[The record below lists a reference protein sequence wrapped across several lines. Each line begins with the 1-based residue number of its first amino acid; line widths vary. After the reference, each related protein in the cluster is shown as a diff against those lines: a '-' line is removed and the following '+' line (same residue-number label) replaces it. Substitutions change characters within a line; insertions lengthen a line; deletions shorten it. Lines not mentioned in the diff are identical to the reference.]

1 MKFNILLVLALSSF
15 SSYSQDQIKIMY
27 YNILNF
33 PGATPQ
39 RVDTLKKIIQYAG
52 PDVFVVNELESNAGA
67 NSILNNALNQNG
79 ITSYQK
85 AAFVNGPDTDNMLY
99 YNSDKLELSS
109 QKQIST
115 TLRDISEYVL
125 FYKDP
130 NIGQEEDTIFYYFYS
145 LHLKAGSTDE
155 FQRNVEC
162 TTLRNY
168 LNEKN
173 HLENVFV
180 GGDFNFYNSSE
191 PGYST
196 LVNSST
202 LKLNDPVFLT
212 GNWHENSNYKVV
224 HTQST
229 RTSALSDGSGG
240 GMDDRF
246 DFIFVSDDVLSGVN
260 GVDYVNNTYKALG
273 QDGIRLNQSINIPTN
288 TLLPADIARA
298 LFFMSDH
305 LPVMM
310 TVDVN
315 YTSNTISENQIL
327 NNLGIHFN
335 SELNQ
340 FLLSE
345 KLSQFN
351 FKLIDLKGQVV
362 FEKNNLDGN
371 VVQFNRSISN
381 GIYLCQIETST
392 GFSNYKITINQ

>member
-1 MKFNILLVLALSSF
+1 MKFNILLLLALSSF
-15 SSYSQDQIKIMY
+15 ASIAQDQIKIMY

-39 RVDTLKKIIQYAG
+39 RVDTLKKIIQYAE
-52 PDVFVVNELESNAGA
+52 PDVFVVNELESNTGA

-79 ITSYQK
+79 VTSYQK

-155 FQRNVEC
+155 FQRNIEC

-168 LNEKN
+168 LNEKSN
-173 HLENVFV
+173 LENVFV

-229 RTSALSDGSGG
+229 RTTALSDGSGG

-260 GVDYVNNTYKALG
+260 GVDYVNNTYRALG

-315 YTSNTISENQIL
+315 YTSNKISENKKL
-327 NNLGIHFN
+327 KNLAIHFN
-335 SELNQ
+335 NELNQ
-340 FLLSE
+340 FILSE
-345 KLSQFN
+345 KLPQFN
-351 FKLIDLKGQVV
+351 FKLIDLKGQVI
-362 FEKNNLDGN
+362 FERNNVDGSLVQLDSLIN
-371 VVQFNRSISN
+371 N
-381 GIYLCQIETST
+381 GIYLCQIETSA
-392 GFSNYKITINQ
+392 GFSNYKITINK